1 MPRRLRVV
9 CPGRAHH
16 VIARG
21 NYRQNVLEQFE
32 DFQQYCYWVK
42 EYQQKYGLDVV
53 SYCLMNNHV
62 HFILVPKD
70 EDGLSRFF
78 NALHMRYSQYKN
90 GRMHKKGHLWQGRYF
105 SSIIQER
112 GYLLKVARYVERNP
126 VRAKMVENAW
136 DYVWSSARTHVGID
150 KDSII
155 KTTGYKKILDQLGGM
170 ATWKEFL
177 SGVETSVDE
186 GIRTSTHKGYVI
198 GSEEFVQQM
207 ERETGIRLSP
217 GKVGRPKNK
226 ENRELT
232 PIN

>member
-42 EYQQKYGLDVV
+42 EYQRKYGLDIV

-62 HFILVPKD
+62 HFILVPKE
-70 EDGLSRFF
+70 EDGLSRLF

-90 GRMHKKGHLWQGRYF
+90 KRMRKKGHLWQGRYF
-105 SSIIQER
+105 SSIIQEY
-112 GYLLKVARYVERNP
+112 GYLLRVVRYVEQNP
-126 VRAKMVENAW
+126 VRAQMVDKAW

-150 KDSII
+150 KDPII
-155 KTTGYKKILDQLGGM
+155 RTVGYKKILDQLSGVV
-170 ATWKEFL
+170 TWKEYL
-177 SGVETSVDE
+177 SGVESSVDE
-186 GIRTSTHKGYVI
+186 EIRKSTYKGYVI
-198 GSEEFVQQM
+198 GSEDFAHQL
-207 ERETGIRLSP
+207 EREMGVRLTP
-217 GKVGRPKNK
+217 GKAGRPKK
-226 ENRELT
+226 
-232 PIN
+232 IGS